1 MKGTEKIIA
10 HIQADADA
18 QAAEILARADARC
31 AEIRETYEQKA
42 KEAYAETIRAGVK
55 ENQDRLDSMER
66 LANMEGRKAILALK
80 QDMVARSFDRAVEM
94 LVALPEAEYVA
105 LLSKLA
111 VGASV
116 SPGYGQLPGRSHP
129 APREHRGQL
138 HGGAVGRSLP
148 RGHGR
153 RACRRTLRL
162 TIPIKGGKT
171 LSTKKEAYLCLSA
184 MLRAREP
191 KLLNNERAER
201 MLDAASFEDA
211 AKILTDCGYPD
222 MSQMTASEVE
232 QALAEHRSEIFEE
245 LGRLSPDRE
254 LVDVFKLKYDYHN
267 AKAIIK
273 AEAMGSD
280 AKRLLSDAG
289 RVSGAELLELYH
301 AEHYSQLPPTFGKA
315 VAEARSVLARTA
327 NPQLSDFVLDKAYFR
342 EMNALAE
349 ALDSDFARGYV
360 ALLADSTNLRSAVR
374 ILRMGKDIGYLRE
387 ALVSGGS
394 VSEERL
400 IQGISGEGLASV
412 FAGSALS
419 KAAQLGADAVSGGT
433 LTAFELACDN
443 AVAGYLADAKL
454 CSFGEESVIAY
465 LAGTENELTA
475 VRMILTGRLS
485 GVPSDTIRER
495 LRDLYA

>member
-1 MKGTEKIIA
+1 MAIN
-10 HIQADADA
+10 
-18 QAAEILARADARC
+18 
-31 AEIRETYEQKA
+31 
-42 KEAYAETIRAGVK
+42 KEDYLYI
-55 ENQDRLDSMER
+55 S
-66 LANMEGRKAILALK
+66 
-80 QDMVARSFDRAVEM
+80 
-94 LVALPEAEYVA
+94 
-105 LLSKLA
+105 
-111 VGASV
+111 
-116 SPGYGQLPGRSHP
+116 
-129 APREHRGQL
+129 
-138 HGGAVGRSLP
+138 SL
-148 RGHGR
+148 
-153 RACRRTLRL
+153 
-162 TIPIKGGKT
+162 
-171 LSTKKEAYLCLSA
+171 
-184 MLRAREP
+184 LRAREP
-191 KLLNNERAER
+191 RMLSRDKAER
-201 MLDAASFEDA
+201 MLDAPGFEDA
-211 AKILTDCGYPD
+211 AKMLTESGYED
-222 MSQMTASEVE
+222 MSQMTVKQIETALSERRAAVFHE
-232 QALAEHRSEIFEE
+232 LETLVPDTAALDLFR
-245 LGRLSPDRE
+245 
-254 LVDVFKLKYDYHN
+254 LKYDYHN
-267 AKAIIK
+267 AKVLIK
-273 AEAMGSD
+273 SEAMHRND
-280 AKRLLSDAG
+280 ASLLSNSG
-289 RVSGAELLELYH
+289 RIAPDVMQKRFQEDRLRDLPGELGSASEEGRALLN
-301 AEHYSQLPPTFGKA
+301 
-315 VAEARSVLARTA
+315 RSA
-327 NPQLSDFVLDKAYFR
+327 NPQLSDFLLDKAYFR
-342 EMNALAE
+342 EMNSLAE

>member
-1 MKGTEKIIA
+1 MAIN
-10 HIQADADA
+10 
-18 QAAEILARADARC
+18 
-31 AEIRETYEQKA
+31 
-42 KEAYAETIRAGVK
+42 KEDYLYI
-55 ENQDRLDSMER
+55 S
-66 LANMEGRKAILALK
+66 
-80 QDMVARSFDRAVEM
+80 
-94 LVALPEAEYVA
+94 
-105 LLSKLA
+105 
-111 VGASV
+111 
-116 SPGYGQLPGRSHP
+116 
-129 APREHRGQL
+129 
-138 HGGAVGRSLP
+138 SL
-148 RGHGR
+148 
-153 RACRRTLRL
+153 
-162 TIPIKGGKT
+162 
-171 LSTKKEAYLCLSA
+171 
-184 MLRAREP
+184 LRAREP
-191 KLLNNERAER
+191 RMLSRDKAER
-201 MLDAASFEDA
+201 MLDAPSLEDA
-211 AKILTDCGYPD
+211 AKMLTDSGYED
-222 MSQMTASEVE
+222 MSQMTVKQIET
-232 QALAEHRSEIFEE
+232 ALSDRRAAVFHE
-245 LGRLSPDRE
+245 LESLVPDTAALDLFR
-254 LVDVFKLKYDYHN
+254 LKYDYHN
-267 AKAIIK
+267 AKVLIK
-273 AEAMGSD
+273 SEAMHRND
-280 AKRLLSDAG
+280 ASLLSNSG
-289 RVSGAELLELYH
+289 RIAPETMQKRFQEDRLRDLPGELGSASEEGRALLN
-301 AEHYSQLPPTFGKA
+301 
-315 VAEARSVLARTA
+315 RSA
-327 NPQLSDFVLDKAYFR
+327 NPQLSDFLLDKAYFR

>member
-1 MKGTEKIIA
+1 MAIN
-10 HIQADADA
+10 
-18 QAAEILARADARC
+18 
-31 AEIRETYEQKA
+31 
-42 KEAYAETIRAGVK
+42 KEDYLYI
-55 ENQDRLDSMER
+55 S
-66 LANMEGRKAILALK
+66 
-80 QDMVARSFDRAVEM
+80 
-94 LVALPEAEYVA
+94 
-105 LLSKLA
+105 
-111 VGASV
+111 
-116 SPGYGQLPGRSHP
+116 
-129 APREHRGQL
+129 
-138 HGGAVGRSLP
+138 SL
-148 RGHGR
+148 
-153 RACRRTLRL
+153 
-162 TIPIKGGKT
+162 
-171 LSTKKEAYLCLSA
+171 
-184 MLRAREP
+184 LRAREP
-191 KLLNNERAER
+191 RMLSRDKAGR
-201 MLDAASFEDA
+201 MLDAPGFEDA
-211 AKILTDCGYPD
+211 AKMLTESGYED
-222 MSQMTASEVE
+222 MSQMTVKQIETALSERRAAVFHE
-232 QALAEHRSEIFEE
+232 LETLVPDTAALDLFR
-245 LGRLSPDRE
+245 
-254 LVDVFKLKYDYHN
+254 LKYDYHN
-267 AKAIIK
+267 AKVLIK
-273 AEAMGSD
+273 SEAMHRND
-280 AKRLLSDAG
+280 ASLLSNSG
-289 RVSGAELLELYH
+289 RIAPDVMQKRFQEDRLRDLPGELGSASEEGRALLN
-301 AEHYSQLPPTFGKA
+301 
-315 VAEARSVLARTA
+315 RSA
-327 NPQLSDFVLDKAYFR
+327 NPQLSDFLLDKAYFR

-412 FAGSALS
+412 FAGSALA